1 MSTPSG
7 SGWRATI
14 FGKGGAEVS
23 IWAPTDRDADYMSAM
38 EHMRMMERDEDT
50 RVRLEAEFEAQQV
63 AEFHKI
69 KARA

>member
-1 MSTPSG
+1 MSQRSG
-7 SGWRATI
+7 EGWRATI
-14 FGKGGAEVS
+14 SGENGPEVS

-38 EHMRMMERDEDT
+38 QHMRMMERDEDA